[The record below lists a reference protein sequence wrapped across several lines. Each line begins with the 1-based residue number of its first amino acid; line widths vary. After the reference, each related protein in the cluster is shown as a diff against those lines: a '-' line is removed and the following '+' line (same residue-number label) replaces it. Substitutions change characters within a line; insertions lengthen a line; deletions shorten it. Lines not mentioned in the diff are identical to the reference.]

1 MKNITFIVFA
11 YNEEKR
17 VEYIVKNCIKYGKV
31 LILDGGSTDKT
42 KEISEKEG
50 ATFVLRPNVK
60 SKFAENQEMY
70 EFIKKNV
77 DTEWIFWGFC
87 DNLMNNSL
95 LEKLVELSKQNKIKY
110 VVFPLYTYLW
120 GNTKKPAIK
129 AKSPRFFMK
138 DYIDFT
144 NNHIHGMGNFL
155 GKNDEILKLSMEEKN
170 AIKHFST
177 YDLKKFIMSH
187 LNYAE
192 IEALEKFEDGY
203 KFSFFKMVKNMIKSF
218 LYWYKDGYKN
228 GLMGFMIA
236 ILYSFFQFMIFFKLY
251 ELENGLSIEKIENNY
266 AEEKKRMI
274 KE

>member
-1 MKNITFIVFA
+1 MKNITFIFFA

-17 VEYIVKNCIKYGKV
+17 IGYVIKNCIKYGKV
-31 LILDGGSTDKT
+31 LILDGGSNDKT

-50 ATFVLRPNVK
+50 ASFILRPK
-60 SKFAENQEMY
+60 CSDPIAENQEMY

-87 DNLMNNSL
+87 DNLMGNSL

-120 GNTKKPAIK
+120 GNTDKPAIK

-138 DYIDFT
+138 NYVDFT

-155 GKNDEILKLSMEEKN
+155 GKKEEILKLSMKEKN
-170 AIKHFST
+170 SVKHFST
-177 YDLKKFIMSH
+177 YDLKKFISSH

-192 IEALEKFEDGY
+192 IEALEKFKSGE
-203 KFSFFKMVKNMIKSF
+203 KFSFWKMTTSMTKFF

-228 GLMGFMIA
+228 GTFGFMIA
-236 ILYSFFQFMIFFKLY
+236 LLYSFFQFMIFFRLY
-251 ELENGLSIEKIENNY
+251 ELEKNLSIESIEDSY
-266 AEEKKRMI
+266 AKEKEKMI
-274 KE
+274 K

>member
-17 VEYIVKNCIKYGKV
+17 IEYIVKNCIKYGKV

-42 KEISEKEG
+42 REISEREG
-50 ATFVLRPNVK
+50 ATFILRPNVK

-77 DTEWIFWGFC
+77 DTNWIFWNFC
-87 DNLMNNSL
+87 DNLMSNSL

-144 NNHIHGMGNFL
+144 NNHIHGMGTFL
-155 GKNDEILKLSMEEKN
+155 GKDDEILKLSMEEKN
-170 AIKHFST
+170 SVKHFST

-192 IEALEKFEDGY
+192 IEALEKFENGY
-203 KFSFFKMVKNMIKSF
+203 KFSFFKMTKSIIKNF

-236 ILYSFFQFMIFFKLY
+236 ILYSFFQFMIFFRLY
-251 ELENGLSIEKIENNY
+251 ELENNLSLETIEESY
-266 AEEKKRMI
+266 AKEKEKMI
-274 KE
+274 K